1 MFSHLCETWNLG
13 ETSCVS
19 LSPVV
24 TILSSPSSHHLHNF
38 TVPTIFSI
46 NRLQLC
52 SLAVSNIFSFLFI
65 ILLCEI
71 WGIIKTTMVTIN
83 LSIKTTYFKAILLV
97 SSCNEVYLWH
107 CQWSILYWYDYDTSC
122 KLCHHLASS
131 FYRQTGPRPSILGKL
146 DPSPDSHI
154 NKLISPW
161 K

>member
-13 ETSCVS
+13 LGETSSVS

-24 TILSSPSSHHLHNF
+24 TSLSSPTSPHHLHNF

-71 WGIIKTTMVTIN
+71 WGIIKTTVVTIN
-83 LSIKTTYFKAILLV
+83 LSIKTTYFKAIMLV

-107 CQWSILYWYDYDTSC
+107 CQWSILYWYDYDTIC
-122 KLCHHLASS
+122 KLWPPGVQFL
-131 FYRQTGPRPSILGKL
+131 RQTGPWPTILGKL
-146 DPSPDSHI
+146 DPSSWFSH
-154 NKLISPW
+154 
-161 K
+161 